1 MADVWQCLYSPTN
14 DMGQLTSWL
23 MSDSVCTHQ
32 LMTRDNW
39 LHGWCLTVFVLT
51 NQRHGTTDFMADVW
65 QCLYSPTNDTGQ
77 LTSWLMS
84 DSVCTHQLMT
94 RDNWLHGWC
103 LTVFVLTNQWHGTTD
118 FMADVWQCLYSP
130 TNDMGQL
137 TSWLMSD
144 SVCTHQLMTRDN
156 WLHGWCLTVFVLTNQ
171 WHGTTDFMADVWQCL
186 YSPTND
192 TGQLTSWLMS
202 DSVCTHQPMTWD
214 NWLHAD
220 VWQCLYSPTNDTG
233 QLTSWLMSDSVCTHQ
248 PETRDNWLHGW
259 CLTVFVLT
267 N

>member
-1 MADVWQCLYSPTN
+1 
-14 DMGQLTSWL
+14 
-23 MSDSVCTHQ
+23 
-32 LMTRDNW
+32 MTRDNW

-51 NQRHGTTDFMADVW
+51 NQWHGTTDFMADVW

-130 TNDMGQL
+130 TNWHGTTDFMADVWQCLYSPTNDMGQL

-144 SVCTHQLMTRDN
+144 SVCTHQPMTWDN
-156 WLHGWCLTVFVLTNQ
+156 WLNGWCLTVFVLTNQ

-202 DSVCTHQPMTWD
+202 DSVCTHQ
-214 NWLHAD
+214 
-220 VWQCLYSPTNDTG
+220 
-233 QLTSWLMSDSVCTHQ
+233 LM
-248 PETRDNWLHGW
+248 TRDNWLHGW